1 MRSCKNGRNGE
12 PLLQP
17 PRWPY
22 SPMPEVPGKQGPLVT
37 CQLAEA
43 LAQPPEGQQGGG
55 WGPTAGEE
63 RALPRPSS
71 PSPQWREH
79 SREFKA
85 L

>member
-1 MRSCKNGRNGE
+1 MVETESLCCSPRDGPTALCLRS
-12 PLLQP
+12 L
-17 PRWPY
+17 
-22 SPMPEVPGKQGPLVT
+22 GKQGPPVT

-63 RALPRPSS
+63 RALPGPSS